1 MGRFAA
7 GLLCSAC
14 LLLGAARVTAETP
27 PAAAEI
33 PAMTLVTLG
42 TGGGPSY
49 REKRAMSS
57 NAVLVGKEIHIVDA
71 GEGLL
76 HQLAAA
82 TLSVENVKSVFITHH
97 HFDHNADL
105 GALITFRWLAR
116 GHSPLPVIGPPMT
129 RQMVEDQTRAHRP
142 VELAPITIGGPA
154 SPPILSTV
162 AAQDL
167 SAELYSP
174 TVIWQQGTLKVIAVL
189 NDHYHFEEG
198 SEAARLSRSYAL
210 RFETPSRTIV
220 FTGDTGPSRRVEAL
234 AKGADLLVSEVID
247 LDRIARQWRE
257 NSDADTAYV
266 ESLIAHLAEDHLAP
280 EEVGKLAARA
290 GVKAVVLTH
299 LVPGWDDETDPE
311 VYARGVRNHFR
322 GPVHVANDLDRF

>member
-1 MGRFAA
+1 MRGAVSVGRFAA

-82 TLSVENVKSVFITHH
+82 TLSV
-97 HFDHNADL
+97 
-105 GALITFRWLAR
+105 
-116 GHSPLPVIGPPMT
+116 
-129 RQMVEDQTRAHRP
+129 
-142 VELAPITIGGPA
+142 
-154 SPPILSTV
+154 
-162 AAQDL
+162 
-167 SAELYSP
+167 
-174 TVIWQQGTLKVIAVL
+174 
-189 NDHYHFEEG
+189 
-198 SEAARLSRSYAL
+198 AL

-299 LVPGWDDETDPE
+299 LVPGWDEETDPE